1 MNGAGPRIAS
11 LVFSNTAA
19 LGRKGEKAGEEGKT
33 KGSGGGQGENWE
45 E

>member
-1 MNGAGPRIAS
+1 MNGVGPRIAS

-19 LGRKGEKAGEEGKT
+19 LGEKGEKAGEEDKT
-33 KGSGGGQGENWE
+33 KESGGGRRENWE